1 MDHLGKYLL
10 LALTI
15 QGLVVDTCLAC
26 LPVCLYVQVHSCILC
41 LLLLLPTSDD
51 DYMWTAGLA
60 SCSLRLGSLDK
71 RD

>member
-26 LPVCLYVQVHSCILC
+26 LPACLSIR
-41 LLLLLPTSDD
+41 TSTLV
-51 DYMWTAGLA
+51 YLVSSLTLA
-60 SCSLRLGSLDK
+60 YER
-71 RD
+71 